1 MPRSS
6 SAPDPAAPE
15 PMTRGTLLHSMTA
28 GVLDVWGEDGLRDVI
43 SRLPEET
50 RAVTTGPSFT
60 TLSWYPTRY
69 VLDWDVAKMAG
80 PARGDEAAFRRSVTR
95 TIDLGFG
102 RIRRS
107 LLSFA
112 TPTMMAERA
121 AQLWRHD
128 HTHGELS
135 VDTSGRREGHAVAT
149 LRGHPFATTPLGR
162 MAFAEVI
169 RHVLSLSRARNVRES
184 HAPGG
189 GDALVVTLTWDA

>member
-1 MPRSS
+1 MS
-6 SAPDPAAPE
+6 
-15 PMTRGTLLHSMTA
+15 RGTLLHSVAA
-28 GVLDVWGEDGLRDVI
+28 GVLDVWGVDGLRDVT

-50 RAVTTGPSFT
+50 RAATTGPAFT

-80 PARGDEAAFRRSVTR
+80 PARGDEATFRRSVAR
-95 TIDLGFG
+95 SIDFGFG
-102 RIRRS
+102 RIRRA

-112 TPTMMAERA
+112 TPVMLAERA
-121 AQLWRHD
+121 AELWRHD

-135 VDTSGRREGHAVAT
+135 VDASGRREGHARVT
-149 LRGHPFATTPLGR
+149 LRSHPFTETPVAR

-184 HAPGG
+184 HALA
-189 GDALVVTLTWDA
+189 GDALVVSLTWDA